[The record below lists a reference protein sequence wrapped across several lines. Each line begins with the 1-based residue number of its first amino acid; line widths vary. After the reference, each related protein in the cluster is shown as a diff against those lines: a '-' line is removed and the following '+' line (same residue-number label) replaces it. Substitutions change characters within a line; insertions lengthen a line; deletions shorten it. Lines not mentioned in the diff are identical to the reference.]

1 MIFLWLQLVLEDT
14 IIIIIMDMAG
24 MAEAMVEATVEVL
37 VVDTTI
43 TDTIVAD
50 TMDRFCMVMII

>member
-1 MIFLWLQLVLEDT
+1 MV
-14 IIIIIMDMAG
+14 MAG

-50 TMDRFCMVMII
+50 TMDRFIMVMII

>member
-1 MIFLWLQLVLEDT
+1 MED
-14 IIIIIMDMAG
+14 IIIMVMVDMGEA
-24 MAEAMVEATVEVL
+24 MAEAMAEAMVEVL

-50 TMDRFCMVMII
+50 TMDRFCMPMII